1 MQTQTT
7 SHSTAYLFLVLAA
20 LFWSGNIVL
29 ARGMHA
35 AIPPF
40 TLALVRWS
48 LALLVLLPKGLPR
61 MLADKPRWQG
71 QLPRIIPTALLG
83 ITGYN
88 TLVYFGVHSTSAT
101 NAVLLNSFIP
111 ILIVLF
117 GALFYRMKVGRAQL
131 IGIAISFAGVLAIV
145 AHGSL
150 ARLLALDINL
160 GDVVVFGAVIT
171 WALYT
176 LRLRT
181 LPLGLDP
188 LGLLTLFVAIGV
200 LPLAPLAAYEWMQG
214 QTVALTLPNILTF
227 LYVGTLPSVLA
238 YYLYNY
244 GVARIGA
251 ARAGSFIHLM
261 PAFGALLSMLFLG
274 ETLALFHLAGIA
286 AILAGVALSTRT
298 GR

>member
-1 MQTQTT
+1 MQTQAPR
-7 SHSTAYLFLVLAA
+7 HHTAYLFLVLAA

-48 LALLVLLPKGLPR
+48 IALLVLLPKGLPR
-61 MLADKPRWQG
+61 LLADKPRWQG

-117 GALFYRMKVGRAQL
+117 GALFYGIKVGRSQL
-131 IGIAISFAGVLAIV
+131 FAIAISFVGVLSIV
-145 AHGSL
+145 AHGSM

-160 GDVVVFGAVIT
+160 GDVVVFGAVVT

-181 LPLGLDP
+181 MPLGLDP

-200 LPLAPLAAYEWMQG
+200 LPLVPMAAYEWSQG
-214 QTVALTLPNILTF
+214 QTVALSWPNILTF
-227 LYVGTLPSVLA
+227 LYVGTLPSVVA
-238 YYLYNY
+238 YYFYNY

-274 ETLALFHLAGIA
+274 ESLATFHFVGIGL
-286 AILAGVALSTRT
+286 ILAGVALSTRT